1 MLTRRV
7 VYFAHAK
14 LFAPPRTTVVVMTQ
28 RSPWWYR
35 QRGLILAAVYVLGL
49 FGPSLLWSLGG
60 RQDESLAAWAGARLG
75 SFGPRLVLAMGT
87 LLAILAWAIR
97 VWGASYLSARVVWNP
112 DARTNALLVD
122 GPFRYLRNPL
132 YLGSA
137 LLALG
142 IGTLASPYG
151 FAVLIVGHA
160 IFLPMLM
167 RYEERGLRNRY
178 GATYDAYAR
187 AVPAFIPRLTPAHVS
202 GSVTGTPS
210 LAQGLRA
217 EILSAALA
225 IGMLEVWFAGSYGG
239 RIFIALWIAGWLA
252 QRLVTPPLSESA

>member
-1 MLTRRV
+1 M
-7 VYFAHAK
+7 AM
-14 LFAPPRTTVVVMTQ
+14 AP

-35 QRGLILAAVYVLGL
+35 QRGLVLAAVYVLGF
-49 FGPSLLWSLGG
+49 FGGSLLWSLGG
-60 RQDESLAAWAGARLG
+60 RQDESLAVWTGAQLG
-75 SFGPRLVLAMGT
+75 SFGPDLVLASGT
-87 LLAILAWAIR
+87 LLAIMAWAIR

-132 YLGSA
+132 YLGNA

-151 FAVLIVGHA
+151 FAILIIGHA
-160 IFLPMLM
+160 FALPMLI
-167 RYEERGLRNRY
+167 RFEERGLRERY
-178 GATYDAYAR
+178 GAAYDAYAR
-187 AVPAFIPRLTPAHVS
+187 AVPAFIPRLTPAHVR

-239 RIFIALWIAGWLA
+239 KIFIALWIGGWLA
-252 QRLVTPPLSESA
+252 QRLVTQPLNESA

>member
-1 MLTRRV
+1 MV
-7 VYFAHAK
+7 AI
-14 LFAPPRTTVVVMTQ
+14 TQ

-35 QRGLILAAVYVLGL
+35 QRGAVLAAVYVLAF
-49 FGPSLLWSLGG
+49 FGGSLLWTLGG
-60 RQDESLAAWAGARLG
+60 REDESLAAWAGTRLG
-75 SFGPRLVLAMGT
+75 NFGPDLVLALGT
-87 LLAILAWAIR
+87 LLTIMAWAIR

-112 DARTNALLVD
+112 DATTNALLVD

-132 YLGSA
+132 YLGNA

-142 IGTLASPYG
+142 IGTLASPFG
-151 FAVLIVGHA
+151 FAILIIGHA

-167 RYEERGLRNRY
+167 RFEERGLHERY
-178 GATYDAYAR
+178 GTAYDAYAR
-187 AVPAFIPRLTPAHVS
+187 AVPAIIPRLTPAHVN

-225 IGMLEVWFAGSYGG
+225 VGMLEVWFAGRYGG
-239 RIFIALWIAGWLA
+239 KIFIALFIAGWFA
-252 QRLVTPPLSESA
+252 QLLVTQPRSESA